1 MTDIE
6 QKNLEGI
13 QYSLKTFENLSFPQI
28 YFLLSN
34 MGEISVPIIRD
45 CSGRC
50 PVCNVNGR
58 PKERNTNAISC
69 MDFDDFKNF
78 TDDLKEITRRLN
90 FDCAEKSLEK
100 LILATKEYG
109 YFTTPSSALFYDS
122 DGKDIWLKDANG
134 IIHEFPE
141 LNKMLYDATGIKGI
155 FDTAGWSP
163 RNSLVQKRIVFMFNQ
178 RKLVVTYMSKYLF
191 QLLQI
196 II

>member
-45 CSGRC
+45 CSGMC